1 METIKRLF
9 LIFLAVAAFSP
20 LKLDA
25 KTPSDQKGAE
35 EIRKVLFI
43 GDSMTGWLSERL
55 AAYGRENGFDVTTVI
70 WDGSTI
76 SKWSNANIS
85 KYISSEKPDAIF
97 LSLGMNE
104 LFEANPEAKLQAPVS
119 KLLKELGNTPFL
131 WIGPPSWPQ
140 HDKGAVLDRWLANRL
155 GKENYFS
162 SFNLTL
168 PRQSRSNPHPTKE
181 GMMQWMDSIVKWIP
195 SNSSLNFNSLN
206 TPESQQMVRGKTF
219 IYKRMKE
226 TP

>member
-1 METIKRLF
+1 MKTIKRLF
-9 LIFLAVAAFSP
+9 LIFLALTVFSP
-20 LKLDA
+20 LYA
-25 KTPSDQKGAE
+25 RPQSEQKTGR

-55 AAYGRENGFDVTTVI
+55 AAYGRENGFDVATVI

-85 KYISSEKPDAIF
+85 KYINSEKPDAVF

-104 LFEANPEAKLQAPVS
+104 LFESNPEARLHTPVGRLMKLI
-119 KLLKELGNTPFL
+119 GDTPFL

-140 HDKGAVLDRWLANRL
+140 HDKGSVLDQWLANRL

-162 SFNLTL
+162 SFNLKL
-168 PRQSRSNPHPTKE
+168 PRQSKSNPHPTKE
-181 GMMQWMDSIVKWIP
+181 GMMQWMDAIIKWIP
-195 SNSSLNFNSLN
+195 SNSNLNFNSL
-206 TPESQQMVRGKTF
+206 TLPSGQQMVRGKTF

-226 TP
+226 NP